1 MDSVY
6 YLKNK
11 RKPSLTFSD
20 LMQRKQ
26 QQKELPPGQSIMAS
40 ILQSIPREANVTKID
55 YEGPRIALYT
65 TSPRYL
71 MEHNEIISN
80 LVNVIKKRIVVR
92 TDESIRKLEEDARKI
107 LTECIPKEANLQ
119 GTFFDTA
126 TGEVSVE
133 VKRPWLLQKNAE
145 DFNHAEVTEKT
156 GWKLRVRKATT
167 NPSSTIQAIN
177 YNLKISSADRGK
189 QLKQVGEKI
198 FRPRLTQKSE
208 VSLLTLGGFGQVG
221 RSCMLLTTPDS
232 KILIDCGINPGARS
246 PMDSF
251 PRLDWANITL
261 DDLDAVVIGHA
272 HLDHTGF
279 LPVLCKYGYKGP
291 IYCTEPTLPMM
302 NLIQLDAIKV
312 ASAQG
317 RTPMYADRDVKQIM
331 KQAITIPYGTV
342 TDISPDIKLVLA
354 NAGHILG
361 SALCHFHIGNGDHN
375 FVYSGDIKFA
385 KSILFESA
393 SWNFPRV
400 ETLLIESTYG
410 AKEDIQAS
418 RQEVES
424 SFLKSVNSVLKDGG
438 KVLIPIPAVGRA
450 QEIMMVIDQ
459 YMKSGEMVEAP
470 VFYEGMIAEASA
482 IHEAYPEYLARE
494 LKQRIL
500 ETDDNPFDSEY
511 FTNVE
516 HPDAREEPLREG
528 TPCIIIATSGMLEG
542 GPVLEYFKNI
552 APNKKN
558 KILFVSYQVNGTLG
572 RRVLEGAKQVSLIGR
587 EGKVEVVTIECGI
600 ERLDGF
606 SGHSDYNQL
615 ISFVHKLRPKL
626 RRVLVN
632 HGERRKSENLS
643 MSIRRMLRIPTHYPQ
658 IQEAI
663 KLF

>member
-1 MDSVY
+1 
-6 YLKNK
+6 
-11 RKPSLTFSD
+11 
-20 LMQRKQ
+20 MQRKQ
-26 QQKELPPGQSIMAS
+26 QQKELPPSSQNIMAT
-40 ILQSIPREANVTKID
+40 ILQSIPKEANVTKIE

-65 TSPRYL
+65 NTPRYL
-71 MEHNEIISN
+71 MENNEIISN

-92 TDESIRKLEEDARKI
+92 TDESIRKSEEEARQI
-107 LTECIPKEANLQ
+107 LTQLIPKDADLQ
-119 GTFFDTA
+119 STFFDTA
-126 TGEVSVE
+126 TGEVSLE
-133 VKRPWLLQKNAE
+133 AKRPWLLHRNAQE
-145 DFNHAEVTEKT
+145 FNHPEVTEKI
-156 GWKLRVRKATT
+156 GWKLRIRKATT
-167 NPSSTIQAIN
+167 NPSSTIQTIN
-177 YNLKISSADRGK
+177 YNLKISSADRSK
-189 QLKQVGEKI
+189 QLRQIGDEI

-208 VSLLTLGGFGQVG
+208 VSLFTLGGFGQVG
-221 RSCMLLTTPDS
+221 RSCMLLTTAES
-232 KILIDCGINPGARS
+232 KILIDCGINPGARTPS
-246 PMDSF
+246 ESF
-251 PRLDWANITL
+251 PRLDWASITL

-302 NLIQLDAIKV
+302 NLIQFDAIKV

-317 RTPMYADRDVKQIM
+317 RTPMYSDRDVKQIM
-331 KQAITIPYGTV
+331 RQAITLPYGTV

-410 AKEDIQAS
+410 AKEDIQPS

-424 SFLKSVNSVLKDGG
+424 AFINAINNTLADEG
-438 KVLIPIPAVGRA
+438 KILIPIPAVGRA
-450 QEIMMVIDQ
+450 QEIMMVIDH
-459 YMKSGEMVEAP
+459 YMKSGEMVEAS
-470 VFYEGMIAEASA
+470 VFTEGMISEASS

-494 LKQRIL
+494 LRQKIL
-500 ETDDNPFDSEY
+500 ETDNNPFDSEY
-511 FTNVE
+511 FTNIE
-516 HPDAREEPLREG
+516 HPDAREEPLRDG
-528 TPCIIIATSGMLEG
+528 SPCIILATSGMLEG
-542 GPVLEYFKNI
+542 GPVLEYLKNI
-552 APNKKN
+552 APDKKN

-572 RRVLEGAKQVSLIGR
+572 RRVLDGSKQVSLMGK
-587 EGKVEVVTIECGI
+587 EGKVQVVNINCSIEK
-600 ERLDGF
+600 LDGF

-643 MSIRRMLRIPTHYPQ
+643 MSIRRMFRVASHYPQ

>member
-1 MDSVY
+1 
-6 YLKNK
+6 
-11 RKPSLTFSD
+11 
-20 LMQRKQ
+20 MQRKQ

-107 LTECIPKEANLQ
+107 LTQCIPKEANLQ

-145 DFNHAEVTEKT
+145 AFSHAEVTEKT

-221 RSCMLLTTPDS
+221 RSCMLLITPDS
-232 KILIDCGINPGARS
+232 KILIDCGINPGAKS

-251 PRLDWANITL
+251 PRLDWMNITL

-424 SFLKSVNSVLKDGG
+424 SFLKSVNSILKDGG

-552 APNKKN
+552 APDKKN

>member
-1 MDSVY
+1 
-6 YLKNK
+6 
-11 RKPSLTFSD
+11 
-20 LMQRKQ
+20 MQRKQ
-26 QQKELPPGQSIMAS
+26 QQKELPPSQSIMAT
-40 ILQSIPREANVTKID
+40 ILQSIPKEANVTKID

-65 TSPRYL
+65 TSPKYL

-92 TDESIRKLEEDARKI
+92 TDESIRKLEEDARQI
-107 LTECIPKEANLQ
+107 LNQCIPQEANLQ

-133 VKRPWLLQKNAE
+133 VKRPWLLQKNVQ
-145 DFNHAEVTEKT
+145 DFSQADVTEKT

-177 YNLKISSADRGK
+177 YNLKVSSADRGR

-198 FRPRLTQKSE
+198 FRPRLAQKSE
-208 VSLLTLGGFGQVG
+208 VSLMTLGGFGQVG

-232 KILIDCGINPGARS
+232 KILIDCGINPGARN
-246 PMDSF
+246 PTESF

-261 DDLDAVVIGHA
+261 DDLDAVVISHA

-302 NLIQLDAIKV
+302 NLIQLDAVKV
-312 ASAQG
+312 AAAQG
-317 RTPMYADRDVKQIM
+317 RTPMYSDRDVKQIM

-375 FVYSGDIKFA
+375 FVYSGDLKFA

-410 AKEDIQAS
+410 AKEDIQPS
-418 RQEVES
+418 RPEVES
-424 SFLKSVNSVLKDGG
+424 AFINAVNTVLKDGG

-494 LKQRIL
+494 LRQKIL

-528 TPCIIIATSGMLEG
+528 SPGIIIATSGMLEG

-552 APNKKN
+552 APDKKN

-572 RRVLEGAKQVSLIGR
+572 RRVLDGARQVSLIGR
-587 EGKVEVVTIECGI
+587 EGKVEVVNINCGI

-643 MSIRRMLRIPTHYPQ
+643 MSIRRMFRVPAHYPQ

>member
-1 MDSVY
+1 MATI
-6 YLKNK
+6 LE
-11 RKPSLTFSD
+11 SLP
-20 LMQRKQ
+20 
-26 QQKELPPGQSIMAS
+26 KEAK
-40 ILQSIPREANVTKID
+40 VTKIE

-65 TSPRYL
+65 SSPRYL
-71 MEHNEIISN
+71 MENNEIISS
-80 LVNVIKKRIVVR
+80 LVNQIKKRIVVR
-92 TDESIRKLEEDARKI
+92 TDESIRKSEEEAKQI
-107 LTECIPKEANLQ
+107 LTQYIPKDANMQ
-119 GTFFDTA
+119 STFFDTA
-126 TGEVSVE
+126 TGEVSIE
-133 VKRPWLLQKNAE
+133 AKRPWLLQRDAQE
-145 DFNHAEVTEKT
+145 FNHAEVTEKI
-156 GWKLRVRKATT
+156 GWKIRVRKATT
-167 NPSSTIQAIN
+167 NPSSTIQNIN
-177 YNLKISSADRGK
+177 YNLKISSSEREK
-189 QLKQVGEKI
+189 QLKQIGEEI
-198 FRPRLTQKSE
+198 FRPKLAQKSE

-221 RSCMLLTTPDS
+221 RSCMLLTTTES
-232 KILIDCGINPGARS
+232 KILVDCGVNPGAKS
-246 PMDSF
+246 PMETY

-261 DDLDAVVIGHA
+261 DDLDAVVISHA

-279 LPVLCKYGYKGP
+279 LPVLCKFGYRGP

-312 ASAQG
+312 AAAQAKA
-317 RTPMYADRDVKQIM
+317 PIYSERDVKQIM
-331 KQAITIPYGTV
+331 KQAITLPYGTV

-375 FVYSGDIKFA
+375 FVYSGDLKYG
-385 KSILFESA
+385 KSTLFEAA

-410 AKEDIQAS
+410 GKEDIQPT

-424 SFLKSVNSVLKDGG
+424 AFINAVNTTLADGG

-450 QEIMMVIDQ
+450 QEIMLVIDH

-470 VFYEGMIAEASA
+470 VFTEGMISEASS

-494 LKQRIL
+494 LRQKIL

-516 HPDAREEPLREG
+516 HPEAREEPLREE
-528 TPCIIIATSGMLEG
+528 TACIILATSGMLEG
-542 GPVLEYFKNI
+542 GPVLEYFKSI
-552 APNKKN
+552 APEKKN
-558 KILFVSYQVNGTLG
+558 KVLFVSYQVNGTLG
-572 RRVLEGAKQVSLIGR
+572 RRVLDGARQVSLLGK
-587 EGKVEVVTIECGI
+587 EGKVEVVNINCGM
-600 ERLDGF
+600 EKLDGF

-615 ISFVHKLRPKL
+615 ISFVHRLRPKL

-632 HGERRKSENLS
+632 HGERRKSENLA
-643 MSIRRMLRIPTHYPQ
+643 MSIRRMFRVPAHYPQ

>member
-1 MDSVY
+1 
-6 YLKNK
+6 
-11 RKPSLTFSD
+11 
-20 LMQRKQ
+20 MQRKQ

-145 DFNHAEVTEKT
+145 AFNHAEVTEKT

-177 YNLKISSADRGK
+177 YNLKISSAERGK

-232 KILIDCGINPGARS
+232 KILIDCGINPGAKS

-528 TPCIIIATSGMLEG
+528 TACIIIATSGMLEG

-552 APNKKN
+552 APDKKN

>member
-1 MDSVY
+1 M
-6 YLKNK
+6 NK
-11 RKPSLTFSD
+11 RKQPSNFSD

-26 QQKELPPGQSIMAS
+26 EQKELPSSQNIMAT
-40 ILQSIPREANVTKID
+40 ILQSIPKEANITKIE

-65 TSPRYL
+65 KTPRYL
-71 MEHNEIISN
+71 MENNETIST
-80 LVNVIKKRIVVR
+80 LVNVIKKRIVIR
-92 TDESIRKLEEDARKI
+92 TDESIRKPQDEARLI
-107 LTECIPKEANLQ
+107 LAKYVPKEANLQ
-119 GTFFDTA
+119 GTIFDTA

-133 VKRPWLLQKNAE
+133 AKRPWLLQKDAKE
-145 DFNHAEVTEKT
+145 FNHVEVTEKI
-156 GWKLRVRKATT
+156 GWRLRIRKATT
-167 NPSSTIQAIN
+167 IPSRTIQTIN
-177 YNLKISSADRGK
+177 ATLKQSSSERSK
-189 QLKQVGEKI
+189 QLKQVGDDI
-198 FRPRLTQKSE
+198 FRPRLSQRTE
-208 VSLLTLGGFGQVG
+208 VSLHTLGGFGQVG
-221 RSCMLLTTPDS
+221 RSSMLLSTPES

-246 PMDSF
+246 PMDAF
-251 PRLDWANITL
+251 PRLDSLDITL

-279 LPVLCKYGYKGP
+279 LPTLCKYGYKGP

-312 ASAQG
+312 AIAQG
-317 RTPMYADRDVKQIM
+317 RTPIYSERDVKQIM
-331 KQAITIPYGTV
+331 KQTITLPYGTV

-361 SALCHFHIGNGDHN
+361 SALCHFHIGNGNHN
-375 FVYSGDIKFA
+375 FVYSGDIKFG
-385 KSILFESA
+385 KSILFEAA

-410 AKEDIQAS
+410 LKEDIQPT

-424 SFLKSVNSVLKDGG
+424 AFINAVNNTLADDA

-450 QEIMMVIDQ
+450 QEIMMVIDH

-470 VFYEGMIAEASA
+470 VFTEGMISEASA
-482 IHEAYPEYLARE
+482 IHESYPEYLARE
-494 LKQRIL
+494 LKQKIL

-511 FTNVE
+511 FTNIE
-516 HPDAREEPLREG
+516 HADSREEPMRENS
-528 TPCIIIATSGMLEG
+528 PCIILATSGMLEG

-552 APNKKN
+552 APDKKN
-558 KILFVSYQVNGTLG
+558 KVLFVSYQVNGTMG
-572 RRVLEGAKQVSLIGR
+572 RRVLDGSKQVSMLGK
-587 EGKVEVVTIECGI
+587 EGKVEVVTINCSVEKL
-600 ERLDGF
+600 EGF

-615 ISFVHKLRPKL
+615 MSFVQRLRPKL

-632 HGERRKSENLS
+632 HGERKKSENLA
-643 MSIRRMLRIPTHYPQ
+643 MNIRRMYRVPAHYPQ

>member
-1 MDSVY
+1 
-6 YLKNK
+6 
-11 RKPSLTFSD
+11 
-20 LMQRKQ
+20 MQRKQ
-26 QQKELPPGQSIMAS
+26 QQKELPLSQNVMAT
-40 ILQSIPREANVTKID
+40 ILQSIPNDAKVTKID

-92 TDESIRKLEEDARKI
+92 TDESIRKLEEEARQI
-107 LTECIPKEANLQ
+107 LVQNIPKDAQLQ

-133 VKRPWLLQKNAE
+133 VKRPWLLQKNS
-145 DFNHAEVTEKT
+145 DVFNHADLTEKI
-156 GWKLRVRKATT
+156 GWKLRILKATT
-167 NPSSTIQAIN
+167 NPSNTIQTIN
-177 YNLKISSADRGK
+177 YNLKISSVDRSK
-189 QLKQVGEKI
+189 QLKLVGEKI
-198 FRPRLTQKSE
+198 FRSRLVQRSE

-232 KILIDCGINPGARS
+232 KILVDCGINPGARN
-246 PMDSF
+246 PMESF

-312 ASAQG
+312 VAAQG
-317 RTPMYADRDVKQIM
+317 RTPIYSDRDVKQIM
-331 KQAITIPYGTV
+331 KQTITIPYNTV

-375 FVYSGDIKFA
+375 FVYSGDIKFG

-410 AKEDIQAS
+410 AKEDIQPT

-424 SFLKSVNSVLKDGG
+424 AFINSVNNTLTDGG

-450 QEIMMVIDQ
+450 QEIMMVIDH
-459 YMKSGEMVEAP
+459 YMKAGQMVEAP
-470 VFYEGMIAEASA
+470 VFMEGMISEASA
-482 IHEAYPEYLARE
+482 IHEAHPEYLAHE
-494 LKQRIL
+494 LRQKIL

-528 TPCIIIATSGMLEG
+528 SPCIIIATSGMLEG

-552 APNKKN
+552 VPDKKN
-558 KILFVSYQVNGTLG
+558 KLLFVSYQVNGTLG
-572 RRVLEGAKQVSLIGR
+572 RRVLDGAKQVSMLGR
-587 EGKVEVVTIECGI
+587 DGKVEVVTINCGI

-615 ISFVHKLRPKL
+615 ISFVHRLRPKL

-643 MSIRRMLRIPTHYPQ
+643 MSIRRMFRIPTHYPQ

>member
-1 MDSVY
+1 M
-6 YLKNK
+6 NK
-11 RKPSLTFSD
+11 RKQPSNFSD

-26 QQKELPPGQSIMAS
+26 EQKELPSSQNIMAT
-40 ILQSIPREANVTKID
+40 ILQSIPKEANITKIE

-65 TSPRYL
+65 KTPRYL
-71 MEHNEIISN
+71 MENNETIST
-80 LVNVIKKRIVVR
+80 LVNVIKKRIVIR
-92 TDESIRKLEEDARKI
+92 TDESIRKPQDEARLI
-107 LTECIPKEANLQ
+107 LAKYVPKEANLQ
-119 GTFFDTA
+119 GTIFDTA

-133 VKRPWLLQKNAE
+133 AKRPWLLQKDAKE
-145 DFNHAEVTEKT
+145 FNHVEVTEKI
-156 GWKLRVRKATT
+156 GWRLRIRKATT
-167 NPSSTIQAIN
+167 IPSRTIQTIN
-177 YNLKISSADRGK
+177 ATLKQSSSERSK
-189 QLKQVGEKI
+189 QLKQVGDDI
-198 FRPRLTQKSE
+198 FRPRLSQRTE
-208 VSLLTLGGFGQVG
+208 VSLHTLGGFGQVG
-221 RSCMLLTTPDS
+221 RSSMLLSTPES

-246 PMDSF
+246 PMDAF
-251 PRLDWANITL
+251 PRLDSLDITL

-279 LPVLCKYGYKGP
+279 LPTLCKYGYKGP

-312 ASAQG
+312 ATAQG
-317 RTPMYADRDVKQIM
+317 RTPIYSERDVKQIM
-331 KQAITIPYGTV
+331 KQTITLPYGTV

-361 SALCHFHIGNGDHN
+361 SALCHFHIGNGNHN
-375 FVYSGDIKFA
+375 FVYSGDIKFG
-385 KSILFESA
+385 KSILFEAA

-410 AKEDIQAS
+410 LKEDIQPT

-424 SFLKSVNSVLKDGG
+424 AFINAVNNTLADDA

-450 QEIMMVIDQ
+450 QEIMMVIDH

-470 VFYEGMIAEASA
+470 VFTEGMISEASA
-482 IHEAYPEYLARE
+482 IHESYPEYLARE
-494 LKQRIL
+494 LKQKIL

-511 FTNVE
+511 FTNIE
-516 HPDAREEPLREG
+516 HADSREEPMRENS
-528 TPCIIIATSGMLEG
+528 PCIILATSGMLEG

-552 APNKKN
+552 APDKKN
-558 KILFVSYQVNGTLG
+558 KVLFVSYQVNGTMG
-572 RRVLEGAKQVSLIGR
+572 RRVLDGSKQVSMLGK
-587 EGKVEVVTIECGI
+587 EGKVEVVTINCSVEK
-600 ERLDGF
+600 LDGF

-615 ISFVHKLRPKL
+615 MSFVQRLRPKL

-632 HGERRKSENLS
+632 HGERKKSENLA
-643 MSIRRMLRIPTHYPQ
+643 MNIRRMYRVPAHYPQ

>member
-107 LTECIPKEANLQ
+107 LTQCIPKEANLQ

-145 DFNHAEVTEKT
+145 AFSHAEVTEKT

-177 YNLKISSADRGK
+177 YNLKISSTERGK

-251 PRLDWANITL
+251 PRLDFLNITL

-424 SFLKSVNSVLKDGG
+424 SFLKSVNSILKDGG

-552 APNKKN
+552 APDKKN

>member
-1 MDSVY
+1 MQ
-6 YLKNK
+6 K
-11 RKPSLTFSD
+11 R
-20 LMQRKQ
+20 Q
-26 QQKELPPGQSIMAS
+26 QQKELPTSQNVMAT
-40 ILQSIPREANVTKID
+40 ILQSIPKEASVTKIE

-65 TSPRYL
+65 NTPKYL
-71 MEHNEIISN
+71 MENNELISN

-92 TDESIRKLEEDARKI
+92 TDESIRKSEEEARQI
-107 LTECIPKEANLQ
+107 INQLIPKDANLQ
-119 GTFFDTA
+119 STFFDTA
-126 TGEVSVE
+126 TGEVSIE
-133 VKRPWLLQKNAE
+133 AKRPWLLQRDATE
-145 DFNHAEVTEKT
+145 FNHADITEKI
-156 GWKLRVRKATT
+156 GWKLRIRKATT
-167 NPSSTIQAIN
+167 IPSSTIQTIN
-177 YNLKISSADRGK
+177 YNLKISSSERSK
-189 QLKQVGEKI
+189 QLRQIGDEI
-198 FRPRLTQKSE
+198 FRPRLAQKSE

-221 RSCMLLTTPDS
+221 RSCMLLTTPES
-232 KILIDCGINPGARS
+232 KILIDCGVNPGARS
-246 PMDSF
+246 PYEAF

-261 DDLDAVVIGHA
+261 DDLDAIVIGHA

-279 LPVLCKYGYKGP
+279 LPVLLKYGYKGP

-317 RTPMYADRDVKQIM
+317 KVPIYSERDVKQIM
-331 KQAITIPYGTV
+331 KQAITLPYGTV

-375 FVYSGDIKFA
+375 FVYSGDIKFG
-385 KSILFESA
+385 KSILFEAA

-410 AKEDIQAS
+410 AKEDIQHT

-424 SFLKSVNSVLKDGG
+424 AFINSINNTLADGG

-450 QEIMMVIDQ
+450 QEIMMVLDH
-459 YMKSGEMVEAP
+459 YMKSGEMIEAP
-470 VFYEGMIAEASA
+470 VFTEGMISEASA

-494 LKQRIL
+494 LRQKIL

-511 FTNVE
+511 FTNIE
-516 HPDAREEPLREG
+516 HGDAREEPLRENS
-528 TPCIIIATSGMLEG
+528 PCIILATSGMLEG

-552 APNKKN
+552 APDKKN

-572 RRVLEGAKQVSLIGR
+572 RRVLDGSKQVSMLGKD
-587 EGKVEVVTIECGI
+587 GKVEIVTINASTEK
-600 ERLDGF
+600 LDGF

-615 ISFVHKLRPKL
+615 MSFVQRLRPKL

-632 HGERRKSENLS
+632 HGERRKSESLA
-643 MSIRRMLRIPTHYPQ
+643 MSIRRVFRVPAHYPQ
-658 IQEAI
+658 VEEAI